1 MTAQP
6 CISADSHIV
15 EPAHIYDGLVARFGE
30 QAPQIL
36 PDPAGK
42 RGPYMVVG
50 DKRMPIG
57 RFGIAGHDA
66 NDPDTDKLISKGY
79 GAFRAGV
86 LDPAERLKDQDID
99 GVLAEVIYP
108 SLCMLT
114 GAAEDA
120 ALSLEI
126 ARRYNDWLAGYCSHA
141 PQRLI
146 GAASIPLRNV
156 RDGVQELE
164 RAAQLGLRGA
174 VIWCTAP
181 GERPYSDPAYDP
193 FWAAA
198 AAAGMPVTFHI
209 FTGADGMQMRLPADW
224 DPVLHYALSHTA
236 AEVTLAT
243 LLTSG
248 VLERHPNLR
257 VVAAEFD
264 TGWVAHFLARLDFAV
279 HRTVGHPAQKL
290 PLTPAEYFRRQ
301 VYITFED
308 DEIGVQTRAFIG
320 VERMMW
326 GNDYPHHDSLW
337 PESQPTLDRMFAGVS
352 EADRRRMTLEN
363 VCALYGIPL
372 PVERAR
378 A

>member
-1 MTAQP
+1 MNKP

-15 EPAHIYDGLVARFGE
+15 EPAHIYDGLVAKYGE
-30 QAPQIL
+30 QAPQIV
-36 PDPAGK
+36 PDPQGK

-50 DKRMPIG
+50 SKRMPIG

-66 NDPDTDKLISKGY
+66 NDPDTDKLIARGY
-79 GAFRAGV
+79 GAFRPGV
-86 LDPAERLKDQDID
+86 LDPAERLKDQAID
-99 GVLAEVIYP
+99 GVSAEVIYP

-114 GAAEDA
+114 GAAEDP
-120 ALSLEI
+120 ALSLEV
-126 ARRYNDWLAGYCSHA
+126 ARRYNDWLAGYCGHA
-141 PQRLI
+141 PDRLI

-156 RDGVQELE
+156 QDGVRELQ
-164 RAAQLGLRGA
+164 RAAKLGLKGA

-181 GERPYSDPAYDP
+181 AERPYSDTAYDP

-198 AAAGMPVTFHI
+198 AEANMPVTFHI

-248 VLERHPNLR
+248 VLERHPRLKI
-257 VVAAEFD
+257 VAAEFD
-264 TGWVAHFLARLDFAV
+264 TGWAGHFLARLDFAV

-290 PLTPAEYFRRQ
+290 PLTPSEYFRRQ
-301 VYITFED
+301 CYITFED
-308 DEIGVQTRAFIG
+308 DAIGVQTREYIG
-320 VERMMW
+320 VDRMMW

-337 PESQPTLDRMFAGVS
+337 PESQAVLDRIFARVPV
-352 EADRRRMTLEN
+352 ADRRRMTFDT
-363 VCALYGIPL
+363 VAALYGIKL
-372 PVERAR
+372 PITA
-378 A
+378 